1 MDFFMHLKGLHNV
14 SGAKLEGSCL
24 GSLSRIGLVLQFRFR
39 VKVSGHTG
47 LLVFW
52 DLQAM
57 GSNE

>member
-1 MDFFMHLKGLHNV
+1 MHLKGLHNV